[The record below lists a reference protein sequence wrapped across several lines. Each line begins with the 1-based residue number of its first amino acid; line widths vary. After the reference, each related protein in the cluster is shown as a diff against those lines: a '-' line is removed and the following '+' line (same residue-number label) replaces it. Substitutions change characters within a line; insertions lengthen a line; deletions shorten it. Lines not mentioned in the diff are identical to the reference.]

1 MFQTKGVSKT
11 KRLIFIFSLAVVAS
25 LCIVSL
31 LPISEIEADEDE
43 KCNSCDLPPDAQ
55 HYDIWYGVYLCSGNS
70 QHYQHQWEVPILWMG
85 NSEEKCR
92 GYVLGY
98 AYQNCGSN

>member
-1 MFQTKGVSKT
+1 MFKTKGFSKT
-11 KRLIFIFSLAVVAS
+11 QRLIFILSLAVVAS

-31 LPISEIEADEDE
+31 LPISQADEDE
-43 KCNSCDLPPDAQ
+43 DDTCMTCELDADAQ

-70 QHYQHQWEVPILWMG
+70 QHYQHQWKSPILWMG